1 MIEFGNENKQLSFLN
16 ETITNIVNNSYD
28 FKIFRETSITN
39 VQIKPDSNIAPHI
52 TMGVLKGFLSQ
63 TFKIFTESSFFL
75 SRKLLYNYQSG
86 FRKNHS
92 TDSFLKFLHAK
103 ILKDFDKGLMTGMIL
118 IDLQKSFDA
127 IDHDIILKKLRA
139 IGFSNH

>member
-39 VQIKPDSNIAPHI
+39 VQIKPDSNIALHI

-63 TFKIFTESSFFL
+63 TFKIFTESSFL
-75 SRKLLYNYQSG
+75 SIKETFIQLSIRISKKPLDRLIPQVSACKNFEG
-86 FRKNHS
+86 FR
-92 TDSFLKFLHAK
+92 
-103 ILKDFDKGLMTGMIL
+103 
-118 IDLQKSFDA
+118 
-127 IDHDIILKKLRA
+127 
-139 IGFSNH
+139 